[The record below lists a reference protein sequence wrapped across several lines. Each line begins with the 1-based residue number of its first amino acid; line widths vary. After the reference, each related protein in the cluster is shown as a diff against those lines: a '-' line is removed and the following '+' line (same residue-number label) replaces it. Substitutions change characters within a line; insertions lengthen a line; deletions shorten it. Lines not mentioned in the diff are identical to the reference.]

1 MNGPVPDWV
10 RVAGAL
16 VGGLLVGAVATV
28 YHAAWFPWGL
38 VAATALVSLF
48 VVSLRVVGDTRA
60 LGIAGSIGYVGTITV
75 LAGVDSQGSVLVV
88 ADTAGMVFLAVV
100 TLVTVIALAWPK
112 LSPRAT
118 RYDRDSSLVERTPPQ

>member
-1 MNGPVPDWV
+1 MNGPVPGWV